1 MKRLHF
7 SREAELH
14 VHVFPYNTA
23 GFFFKT
29 TWNWVMKSAF
39 ILLVLYIPESSF
51 RHWYHTEAP
60 PFMKY
65 RLCVCVFRT
74 KSSLLCRGWSCLC
87 GMFSSSSVSCA
98 LPTLH
103 MLTLRIYCT
112 GRDSLFSASL
122 ELGQA
127 RLPENI
133 NIWYFLLCYP
143 LKYLDYVVWV
153 SEELRDHS
161 ALY

>member
-1 MKRLHF
+1 
-7 SREAELH
+7 
-14 VHVFPYNTA
+14 
-23 GFFFKT
+23 
-29 TWNWVMKSAF
+29 
-39 ILLVLYIPESSF
+39 
-51 RHWYHTEAP
+51 
-60 PFMKY
+60 
-65 RLCVCVFRT
+65 
-74 KSSLLCRGWSCLC
+74 
-87 GMFSSSSVSCA
+87 
-98 LPTLH
+98 

-112 GRDSLFSASL
+112 SRDSLFSASL